1 MPGRWLKLGPSGLG
15 ATAAA
20 EVLLESGAGWPE
32 SLEANAEHIARL
44 ATSNARENLFRTD
57 SPFEQQWRLNRARG
71 TESSERPAVTVST
84 VESTSGLGMRED
96 YRGNEGCWE
105 EKA

>member
-20 EVLLESGAGWPE
+20 EALLESGAGWPE
-32 SLEANAEHIARL
+32 SLEANAEHIAKL

-57 SPFEQQWRLNRARG
+57 SLVEKQWRFKQGTRNGIEREARSDRQYRRKYVRLVVG
-71 TESSERPAVTVST
+71 ER
-84 VESTSGLGMRED
+84 L
-96 YRGNEGCWE
+96 RG
-105 EKA
+105 